1 MELGKYQNVLRA
13 IKRKSGGLRTV
24 VYDPS
29 IDDTTVDFPD
39 IEQPKME
46 FAGGGAVKKIIKRIL
61 SPDGLRQLGKKE
73 GIPEEDIE
81 KFLKGEYGLLP
92 RGQARGVVRRDKDG
106 NIFVKDTYSKKYDP
120 IRKQMLKD
128 DPGMFD
134 DLFDRMFGE
143 YELEQFKKSGRKP
156 NADGGVV
163 QREKFSK
170 GPPRPLPEGYGTVE
184 QFFEKAKQKGI
195 SLKSLRSFSNN
206 SGRFTKK
213 YNIKTKV
220 NPYDKSA
227 NIYDLTALD
236 NQEKVDEI
244 LKAQVKGPSKK
255 TPEIK
260 KFIQGSEGKLKRSKE
275 YQKQKKIMSGYRV
288 EKILEG
294 DPQTV
299 KSHMT
304 SLKNQFQSPEMIS
317 YAPADTN
324 NKFNKVLEK
333 EINQV
338 IKAQN
343 NLLEKKP
350 KGWKSTFNKLNEYGI
365 ELAAASDGEK
375 AFSIRNYDGSFGYTF
390 GAKTG
395 VDTTDIFEGMTMKDI
410 DEIYKKKNKTPDELM
425 KIKLFEKNKDD
436 LFENIS
442 KNAKPKTSQ
451 EARVIINNLKKIKP
465 QDAIDAI
472 SNLACKNKYTDGSRV
487 KFKKGSNCFL
497 RGAEIIQDAKAGN
510 PSALQKVRKYLK
522 TPAARVGLGALVEL
536 GIEGLFAVESI
547 AEGKPYDQVL
557 GESIFGL
564 VGFGSTEEEQILKH
578 ADPKDIEN
586 VKAYQK
592 KLANES
598 KLDANVGF
606 EKTVQPET
614 GEESTEDFFTVES
627 LRPAMDKQRKQLEK
641 DFLDPNLNTEEEAYG
656 RAYRNYIEANK
667 ERAES
672 GDFGRTLTQSIKKNI
687 YDPAGEKIMQAY
699 EAVENLFAEGGRV
712 GMSEGGDPKDKMKTP
727 FDKPTLPIDPNQIP
741 QVQSPGR
748 RGFIKG
754 VGVISA
760 GIAAF
765 AAGLLRLGRKESAKK
780 LVQKAATYGGRR
792 IDGVPEIIL
801 DLITN
806 IKTRGK
812 IIDAPKPGSGPV
824 VYRYNNYEYAED
836 VNGFTVS
843 KINDQGDYGYSEEVF
858 QFEKDLETGAT
869 FFDDVTVRPDG
880 DGKLKDVEYGV
891 DYDAYNEIADDLHKM
906 NKLNPNDTR
915 FRDKARKF
923 IDEER
928 LKNEGIE
935 PKPGTE
941 IYE

>member
-1 MELGKYQNVLRA
+1 MELGKYQSVLRNL
-13 IKRKSGGLRTV
+13 KRTKGGLRTV

-46 FAGGGAVKKIIKRIL
+46 FAG
-61 SPDGLRQLGKKE
+61 
-73 GIPEEDIE
+73 
-81 KFLKGEYGLLP
+81 
-92 RGQARGVVRRDKDG
+92 
-106 NIFVKDTYSKKYDP
+106 
-120 IRKQMLKD
+120 
-128 DPGMFD
+128 
-134 DLFDRMFGE
+134 
-143 YELEQFKKSGRKP
+143 
-156 NADGGVV
+156 GGVV

-410 DEIYKKKNKTPDELM
+410 DEIYKKKNKTPNELM
-425 KIKLFEKNKDD
+425 KIKLFEKNKDA

-465 QDAIDAI
+465 QDAVNAI
-472 SNLACKNKYTDGSRV
+472 SNLACKNKYTDGGRV
-487 KFKKGSNCFL
+487 NFKKGSNCFL
-497 RGAEIIQDAKAGN
+497 RGAEIINDAKAGN

-522 TPAARVGLGALVEL
+522 TPAAKVGLGALVEL
-536 GIEGLFAVESI
+536 GIEGLFAVEGI
-547 AEGKPYDQVL
+547 AEGKPFDQVL
-557 GESIFGL
+557 GESILGV
-564 VGFGSTEEEQILKH
+564 VGFGSNEEEQILKH
-578 ADPKDIEN
+578 ANPEDIED
-586 VKAYQK
+586 VKSYQK
-592 KLANES
+592 KLANEN
-598 KLDANVGF
+598 KLDSNVAF
-606 EKTVQPET
+606 EKMAQPET

-641 DFLDPNLNTEEEAYG
+641 DFLDPNLDKEEEAYG
-656 RAYRNYIEANK
+656 RAYRNYREAM
-667 ERAES
+667 
-672 GDFGRTLTQSIKKNI
+672 KKNAEEQGYRRPFQYIQREI
-687 YDPAGEKIMQAY
+687 YDPTGKAIMKAY
-699 EAVENLFAEGGRV
+699 EGIQNLFADGGRV

-727 FDKPTLPIDPNQIP
+727 FDKPTIPIDPNQIP
-741 QVQSPGR
+741 QVQNPGR

-754 VGVISA
+754 VGFIGA

-765 AAGLLRLGRKESAKK
+765 AAGLLRLGRKDSAKK

-792 IDGVPEIIL
+792 IDGVPEIIS
-801 DLITN
+801 DLIQT
-806 IKTRGK
+806 IKLKGK
-812 IIDAPKPGSGPV
+812 VIDAPKPGSGPV
-824 VYRYNNYEYAED
+824 VYQFEKYEYAED
-836 VNGFTVS
+836 INGFSVS
-843 KINDQGDYGYSEEVF
+843 KINDRGDYGYSEEVF

-869 FFDDVTVRPDG
+869 FFDDITVRPDG

-891 DYDAYNEIADDLHKM
+891 DTDTYDEIADDLARFNHIH
-906 NKLNPNDTR
+906 PNDTR
-915 FRDKARKF
+915 FKDKARKW
-923 IDEER
+923 IDEEK

-941 IYE
+941 LD

>member
-46 FAGGGAVKKIIKRIL
+46 FAG
-61 SPDGLRQLGKKE
+61 
-73 GIPEEDIE
+73 
-81 KFLKGEYGLLP
+81 
-92 RGQARGVVRRDKDG
+92 
-106 NIFVKDTYSKKYDP
+106 
-120 IRKQMLKD
+120 
-128 DPGMFD
+128 
-134 DLFDRMFGE
+134 
-143 YELEQFKKSGRKP
+143 
-156 NADGGVV
+156 GGVV

-410 DEIYKKKNKTPDELM
+410 DEIYKKKNKTPNELM
-425 KIKLFEKNKDD
+425 KIKLFEKNKDA

-465 QDAIDAI
+465 QDAVNAI
-472 SNLACKNKYTDGSRV
+472 SNLACKDKYTDGGRV
-487 KFKKGSNCFL
+487 NFKKGSNCFL
-497 RGAEIIQDAKAGN
+497 RGAEIINDAKAGN

-522 TPAARVGLGALVEL
+522 TPAAKVGLGALVEL
-536 GIEGLFAVESI
+536 GLEGLFAVESI
-547 AEGKPYDQVL
+547 AEGKPFDQVL
-557 GESIFGL
+557 GESLFGL
-564 VGFGSTEEEQILKH
+564 AGFGSTEEEQILKS

-592 KLANES
+592 KLANEG
-598 KLDANVGF
+598 KLDSNVAF
-606 EKTVQPET
+606 EKMAQPET

-627 LRPAMDKQRKQLEK
+627 LRPAMDKQRKQLQK
-641 DFLDPNLNTEEEAYG
+641 DFLDPNLDTEEEAYG
-656 RAYRNYIEANK
+656 RAYKNYLEENK
-667 ERAES
+667 KRAEEQ
-672 GDFGRTLTQSIKKNI
+672 GYRRPFQFIQKEI
-687 YDPAGEKIMQAY
+687 YDPVGEKIMQAY

-741 QVQSPGR
+741 QVQNPGR

-754 VGVISA
+754 AGFIGAGV
-760 GIAAF
+760 AAF
-765 AAGLLRLGRKESAKK
+765 AAGLLRLGRKDSAKK

-792 IDGVPEIIL
+792 IDGVPEIIS
-801 DLITN
+801 DLIQT
-806 IKTRGK
+806 IKLKGK
-812 IIDAPKPGSGPV
+812 VIDAPKPGSGPV
-824 VYRYNNYEYAED
+824 VYQFEKYEYAED
-836 VNGFTVS
+836 INGFSVS
-843 KINDQGDYGYSEEVF
+843 KINDRGDYGYSEEVF

-869 FFDDVTVRPDG
+869 FFDDITVRPDG

-891 DYDAYNEIADDLHKM
+891 DTDTYDEIADDLARFNHIH
-906 NKLNPNDTR
+906 PNDTR
-915 FRDKARKF
+915 FKDKARKW
-923 IDEER
+923 IDEEK

-941 IYE
+941 LD

>member
-46 FAGGGAVKKIIKRIL
+46 FAG
-61 SPDGLRQLGKKE
+61 
-73 GIPEEDIE
+73 
-81 KFLKGEYGLLP
+81 
-92 RGQARGVVRRDKDG
+92 
-106 NIFVKDTYSKKYDP
+106 
-120 IRKQMLKD
+120 
-128 DPGMFD
+128 
-134 DLFDRMFGE
+134 
-143 YELEQFKKSGRKP
+143 
-156 NADGGVV
+156 GGVV

-410 DEIYKKKNKTPDELM
+410 DEIYKKKNKTPNELM
-425 KIKLFEKNKDD
+425 KIKLFEKNKDA

-465 QDAIDAI
+465 QDAVNAI
-472 SNLACKNKYTDGSRV
+472 SNLACKDKYTDGGRV
-487 KFKKGSNCFL
+487 NFKKGSNCFL
-497 RGAEIIQDAKAGN
+497 RGAEIINDAKAGN

-522 TPAARVGLGALVEL
+522 TPAAKVGLGALVEL
-536 GIEGLFAVESI
+536 GIEGLFAVEGI
-547 AEGKPYDQVL
+547 AEGKPFDQVL
-557 GESIFGL
+557 GESILGV
-564 VGFGSTEEEQILKH
+564 VGFGSNEEEQILKH
-578 ADPKDIEN
+578 ANPEDIED
-586 VKAYQK
+586 VKSYQK
-592 KLANES
+592 KLANEN
-598 KLDANVGF
+598 KLDSNVAF
-606 EKTVQPET
+606 EKMAQPET

-641 DFLDPNLNTEEEAYG
+641 DFLDPNLDREEEAYG
-656 RAYRNYIEANK
+656 RAFSNYREVMEKNK
-667 ERAES
+667 QEQGYRRPFQFIQRE
-672 GDFGRTLTQSIKKNI
+672 I
-687 YDPAGEKIMQAY
+687 YDPVGEKIMQAY

-727 FDKPTLPIDPNQIP
+727 FDKPTIPIDPNQIP
-741 QVQSPGR
+741 QVQNPGR

-754 VGVISA
+754 AGFIGAGV
-760 GIAAF
+760 AAF
-765 AAGLLRLGRKESAKK
+765 AAGLLRLGRKDSAKK

-792 IDGVPEIIL
+792 IDGVPEIIS
-801 DLITN
+801 DLIQT
-806 IKTRGK
+806 IKLKGK
-812 IIDAPKPGSGPV
+812 VIDAPKPGSGPV
-824 VYRYNNYEYAED
+824 VYQFEKYEYAED
-836 VNGFTVS
+836 INGFSVS
-843 KINDQGDYGYSEEVF
+843 KINDRGDYGYSEEVF

-869 FFDDVTVRPDG
+869 FFDDITVRPDG

-891 DYDAYNEIADDLHKM
+891 DTDTYDEIADDLARFNHIH
-906 NKLNPNDTR
+906 PNDTR
-915 FRDKARKF
+915 FKDKARKW
-923 IDEER
+923 IDEEK

-941 IYE
+941 LD

>member
-1 MELGKYQNVLRA
+1 MELGKYQGVLRNL
-13 IKRKSGGLRTV
+13 KRTNGGLRTV

-46 FAGGGAVKKIIKRIL
+46 FAG
-61 SPDGLRQLGKKE
+61 
-73 GIPEEDIE
+73 
-81 KFLKGEYGLLP
+81 
-92 RGQARGVVRRDKDG
+92 
-106 NIFVKDTYSKKYDP
+106 
-120 IRKQMLKD
+120 
-128 DPGMFD
+128 
-134 DLFDRMFGE
+134 
-143 YELEQFKKSGRKP
+143 
-156 NADGGVV
+156 GGVV

-410 DEIYKKKNKTPDELM
+410 DEIYKKKNKTPNELM
-425 KIKLFEKNKDD
+425 KIKLFEKNKDA

-465 QDAIDAI
+465 QDAVNAI
-472 SNLACKNKYTDGSRV
+472 SNLACKDKYTDGGRV
-487 KFKKGSNCFL
+487 NFKKGSNCFL
-497 RGAEIIQDAKAGN
+497 RGAEIINDAKAGN

-522 TPAARVGLGALVEL
+522 TPAAKVGLGALVEL
-536 GIEGLFAVESI
+536 GIEGLFAVEGI
-547 AEGKPYDQVL
+547 AEGKPFDQVL
-557 GESIFGL
+557 GESILGV
-564 VGFGSTEEEQILKH
+564 VGFGSNEEEQILKH
-578 ADPKDIEN
+578 ANPEDIED
-586 VKAYQK
+586 VKSYQK
-592 KLANES
+592 KLANEN
-598 KLDANVGF
+598 KLDSNVAF
-606 EKTVQPET
+606 EKMAQPET

-641 DFLDPNLNTEEEAYG
+641 DFLDPNLDREEEAYG
-656 RAYRNYIEANK
+656 RAFSNYREVMEKNK
-667 ERAES
+667 QEQGYRRPFQFIQRE
-672 GDFGRTLTQSIKKNI
+672 I
-687 YDPAGEKIMQAY
+687 YDPVGEKIMQAY

-741 QVQSPGR
+741 QVQNPGR

-754 VGVISA
+754 VGVIGA
-760 GIAAF
+760 GVAAF
-765 AAGLLRLGRKESAKK
+765 AAGLLRLGRKDSAKK

-792 IDGVPEIIL
+792 IDGVPEIIS
-801 DLITN
+801 DLIQT
-806 IKTRGK
+806 IKLKGK
-812 IIDAPKPGSGPV
+812 VIDAPKPGSGPV
-824 VYRYNNYEYAED
+824 VYQFEKYEYAED
-836 VNGFTVS
+836 INGFSVS
-843 KINDQGDYGYSEEVF
+843 KINDRGDYGYSEEVF

-869 FFDDVTVRPDG
+869 FFDDITVRPDG

-891 DYDAYNEIADDLHKM
+891 DTDTYDEIADDLARFNHIH
-906 NKLNPNDTR
+906 PNDTR
-915 FRDKARKF
+915 FKDKARKW
-923 IDEER
+923 IDEEK

-941 IYE
+941 LD

>member
-46 FAGGGAVKKIIKRIL
+46 FAG
-61 SPDGLRQLGKKE
+61 
-73 GIPEEDIE
+73 
-81 KFLKGEYGLLP
+81 
-92 RGQARGVVRRDKDG
+92 
-106 NIFVKDTYSKKYDP
+106 
-120 IRKQMLKD
+120 
-128 DPGMFD
+128 
-134 DLFDRMFGE
+134 
-143 YELEQFKKSGRKP
+143 
-156 NADGGVV
+156 GGVV

-410 DEIYKKKNKTPDELM
+410 DEIYKKKNKTPNELM
-425 KIKLFEKNKDD
+425 KIKLFEKNKDA

-465 QDAIDAI
+465 QDAVNAI
-472 SNLACKNKYTDGSRV
+472 SNLACKDKYTDGGRV
-487 KFKKGSNCFL
+487 NFKKGSNCFL
-497 RGAEIIQDAKAGN
+497 RGAEIINDAKAGN

-522 TPAARVGLGALVEL
+522 TPAAKVGLGALVEL
-536 GIEGLFAVESI
+536 GIEGLFAVEGI
-547 AEGKPYDQVL
+547 AEGKPFDQVL
-557 GESIFGL
+557 GESILGV
-564 VGFGSTEEEQILKH
+564 VGFGSNEEEQILKH
-578 ADPKDIEN
+578 ANPEDIED
-586 VKAYQK
+586 VKSYQK
-592 KLANES
+592 KLANEN
-598 KLDANVGF
+598 KLDSNVAF
-606 EKTVQPET
+606 EKMAQPET

-641 DFLDPNLNTEEEAYG
+641 DFLDPNLDREEEAYG
-656 RAYRNYIEANK
+656 RAFSNYREVMEKNK
-667 ERAES
+667 QEQGYRRPFQFIQRE
-672 GDFGRTLTQSIKKNI
+672 I
-687 YDPAGEKIMQAY
+687 YDPVGEKIMQAY

-727 FDKPTLPIDPNQIP
+727 FDKPTIPIDPNQIP
-741 QVQSPGR
+741 QVQNPGR

-754 VGVISA
+754 VGFIGA

-765 AAGLLRLGRKESAKK
+765 AAGLLRLGRKDSAKK

-792 IDGVPEIIL
+792 IDGVPEIIS
-801 DLITN
+801 DLIQT
-806 IKTRGK
+806 IKLKGK
-812 IIDAPKPGSGPV
+812 VIDAPKPGSGPV
-824 VYRYNNYEYAED
+824 VYQFEKYEYAED
-836 VNGFTVS
+836 INGFSVS
-843 KINDQGDYGYSEEVF
+843 KINDRGDYGYSEEVF

-869 FFDDVTVRPDG
+869 FFDDITVRPDG

-891 DYDAYNEIADDLHKM
+891 DTDTYDEIADDLARFNHIH
-906 NKLNPNDTR
+906 PNDTR
-915 FRDKARKF
+915 FKDKARKW
-923 IDEER
+923 IDEEK

-941 IYE
+941 LD